1 MFTPSPY
8 RVIRAGESFRMLG
21 NGISAAA
28 ALVTSEE
35 NPSASATAADPRSPL
50 ASIRKVGAVNLAHCS
65 HSLSRVV
72 RWIVVGTAEIRG
84 GRHEV
89 HGEVEHSGRQ
99 VVAYSEAVVANDA
112 TAASG
117 WR

>member
-35 NPSASATAADPRSPL
+35 NPSASATAADPGHSIAFSLALIRDSPQKAAL
-50 ASIRKVGAVNLAHCS
+50 CPGQVCYLHDHFRPHPMHARKLQRRAKPRAGVL
-65 HSLSRVV
+65 
-72 RWIVVGTAEIRG
+72 
-84 GRHEV
+84 
-89 HGEVEHSGRQ
+89 
-99 VVAYSEAVVANDA
+99 
-112 TAASG
+112 
-117 WR
+117 